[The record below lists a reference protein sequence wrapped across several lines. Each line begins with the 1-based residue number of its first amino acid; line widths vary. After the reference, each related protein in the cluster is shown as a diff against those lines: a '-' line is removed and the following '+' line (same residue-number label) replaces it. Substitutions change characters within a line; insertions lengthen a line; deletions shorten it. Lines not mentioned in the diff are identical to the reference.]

1 MKDVFK
7 EFKPSSWAINN
18 RTTVYIVTILIT
30 LAGLLAYNTLP
41 KEQFPDITIPTIYVT
56 TTYPGTSP
64 ENMEKLVS
72 KEIEKQCK
80 SLKGLKR
87 ITSNS
92 FQDFSMV
99 KVEFN
104 TDINIEV
111 AKQEVKDAVDKAKA
125 STDFPKDLPTPPN
138 VMDVNIS
145 DMPILYVNISGNYDL
160 KKLKK
165 YADDLQDQLEALP
178 EVNRID
184 EIGAPD
190 REVQINVDMNK
201 MAAAKIS
208 FANIQSAVANENHT
222 ISGGTVKMNG
232 QQRDLEVKQ
241 EFANTNQIANLI
253 IRSPSGGQV
262 YLKDI
267 AGVKDTFAERESYA
281 TLDGKPVITLN
292 V

>member
-18 RTTVYIVTILIT
+18 RTSIYISTIIIT
-30 LAGLLAYNTLP
+30 LAGLMAYNALP
-41 KEQFPDITIPTIYVT
+41 KEQFPDIAIPTIYVT

-104 TDINIEV
+104 TNVDIQA
-111 AKQEVKDAVDKAKA
+111 AKQEVKDAVDKAQA
-125 STDFPKDLPTPPN
+125 STDFPKDLPVPPN

-165 YADDLQDQLEALP
+165 YADDLQEQLEALP
-178 EVNRID
+178 QINRVD

-201 MAAAKIS
+201 MAAAQVS
-208 FANIQSAVANENHT
+208 FGDIQNAVAGENHT

-232 QQRDLEVKQ
+232 QQRDLEIKQ
-241 EFANTNQIANLI
+241 EFTSPQQIASLI
-253 IRSPSGGQV
+253 IRSPAGG
-262 YLKDI
+262 
-267 AGVKDTFAERESYA
+267 
-281 TLDGKPVITLN
+281 
-292 V
+292 